1 MDGIDRK
8 SPIKRVESRNKH
20 LKTLRYTPIFS
31 SIDAVEPI
39 RPVINQLNNQ
49 KPSFMFDIDTLQS
62 HANDMQNAYNRLHA
76 RENKLKDLIQSFQED
91 PEGFLGQI
99 RELIKQ
105 FNQTTASVLTLDRA
119 YHTMHSEVLSD
130 LLARQQFNLEKMGIS
145 IVGINQLEFDGAF
158 FKKAVRNRQDFFDAV
173 FLPGLSL
180 FERSFAVISGI
191 RINTG
196 NTPQPGN
203 SNTASIVQKSR
214 INQKG

>member
-1 MDGIDRK
+1 MDGIERK
-8 SPIKRVESRNKH
+8 SPIKRDESRNKY

-31 SIDAVEPI
+31 VIDAVEPI
-39 RPVINQLNNQ
+39 HPVANQINDQ
-49 KPSFMFDIDTLQS
+49 KPSFMFDMDTL
-62 HANDMQNAYNRLHA
+62 HAHTDLTQNAYNRLHA

-130 LLARQQFNLEKMGIS
+130 LLARQQFNLERMGIS

-158 FKKAVRNRQDFFDAV
+158 FKKAIRNRQDFFDAV
-173 FLPGLSL
+173 FLPGMSL
-180 FERSFAVISGI
+180 FERAFSVISGI

-196 NTPQPGN
+196 NTMQPSN
-203 SNTASIVQKSR
+203 SNAASIVQKSR